1 MVVFDLTNEDSLA
14 DAKTW
19 LQQLVMHCGNDIPK
33 LLLGNK
39 SDLLPPAKLQDQLEA
54 FKQQIDDLKREY
66 KCEFYPVSA
75 LTG

>member
-39 SDLLPPAKLQDQLEA
+39 SDLLPPTKLQDQLEA
-54 FKQQIDDLKREY
+54 FK
-66 KCEFYPVSA
+66 
-75 LTG
+75 